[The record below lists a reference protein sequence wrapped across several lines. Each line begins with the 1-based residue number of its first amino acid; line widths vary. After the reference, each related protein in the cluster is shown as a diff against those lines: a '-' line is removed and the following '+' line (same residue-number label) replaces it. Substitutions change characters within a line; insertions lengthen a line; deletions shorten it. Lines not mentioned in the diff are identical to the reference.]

1 MEDSDREEELGRR
14 RRRAAY
20 RVANWHVVRAGLALA
35 LAGVRPDAPEI
46 RALRAALREVNR
58 AGGLEEPG
66 AGEARKEAMRVPSAG
81 GAGRTG
87 RQGGVA

>member
-1 MEDSDREEELGRR
+1 MEDSGLGGEVGRR

-58 AGGLEEPG
+58 AGGIEGPD
-66 AGEARKEAMRVPSAG
+66 AGPVRKEAMRVLPF
-81 GAGRTG
+81 GRSG
-87 RQGGVA
+87 RPGGVA